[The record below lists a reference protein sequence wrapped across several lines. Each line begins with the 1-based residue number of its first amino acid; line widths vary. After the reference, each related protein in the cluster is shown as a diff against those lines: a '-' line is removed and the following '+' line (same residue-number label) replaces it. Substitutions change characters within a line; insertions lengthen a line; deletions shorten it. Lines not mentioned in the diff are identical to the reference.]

1 MFVPFMIYLDLLS
14 VVLMLEVLLTILEF
28 SVMHL
33 LSVVVMLLPGTIIKN
48 LFTYLTDLN
57 QHIPGP

>member
-1 MFVPFMIYLDLLS
+1 MFVPFMTYLDLLS
-14 VVLMLEVLLTILEF
+14 VVLMLEVLLTILQF

-33 LSVVVMLLPGTIIKN
+33 LSVVVMRLPGTIIKN